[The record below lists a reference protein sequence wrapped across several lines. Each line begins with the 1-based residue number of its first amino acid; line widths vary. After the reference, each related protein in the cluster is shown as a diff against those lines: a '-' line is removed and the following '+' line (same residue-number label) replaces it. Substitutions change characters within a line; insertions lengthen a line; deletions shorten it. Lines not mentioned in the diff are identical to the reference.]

1 MTLFDILESWSKD
14 DIEKLNS
21 VLRAQERKQV
31 IDKEDDHD
39 EEDSVHE
46 AFLLSDKAYTRF
58 VKILDRGVK
67 IPEPFNSV
75 QEIIEVSSKCAPQEE
90 VASVADFM
98 VPLSL
103 APILKQLLS
112 KHGDIY

>member
-1 MTLFDILESWSKD
+1 M
-14 DIEKLNS
+14 NS
-21 VLRAQERKQV
+21 VLRAQERKKV

-75 QEIIEVSSKCAPQEE
+75 QDVRNTKGFVLYFLMRKYTPVPYIGGI
-90 VASVADFM
+90 SVRY
-98 VPLSL
+98 
-103 APILKQLLS
+103 K
-112 KHGDIY
+112 

>member
-14 DIEKLNS
+14 DIEQLNS

-31 IDKEDDHD
+31 IDKEDEHD

-75 QEIIEVSSKCAPQEE
+75 QLLR
-90 VASVADFM
+90 VA
-98 VPLSL
+98 LSGL
-103 APILKQLLS
+103 LKKRLPVLQITWFL
-112 KHGDIY
+112 